1 MTGRVCGMYVTC
13 DLDVEVARYRY
24 VCSNGFLT
32 SRAPSAAMLELR
44 KHVDKQEV
52 PSVAAG
58 GSGSKQ

>member
-1 MTGRVCGMYVTC
+1 MYVTC

-32 SRAPSAAMLELR
+32 SRAASAAMLELR

-58 GSGSKQ
+58 GSGGKQ